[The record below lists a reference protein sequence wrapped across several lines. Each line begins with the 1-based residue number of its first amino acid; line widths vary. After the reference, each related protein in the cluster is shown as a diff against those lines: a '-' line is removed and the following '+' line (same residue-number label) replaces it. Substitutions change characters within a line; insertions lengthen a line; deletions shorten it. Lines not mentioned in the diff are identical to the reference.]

1 MDLREWADRMVP
13 SSSMWRCTLLRTSLG
28 VGGRRLVVG
37 RFGGR
42 GVEGGPGGGR
52 GVVGGRAGKVDLGW
66 VGGDLRVGRRWLLS
80 SGIPPGGNVW
90 SPNAHNDLHCV

>member
-1 MDLREWADRMVP
+1 MAVYFVAHLARRGRPE
-13 SSSMWRCTLLRTSLG
+13 
-28 VGGRRLVVG
+28 VGGGSVW
-37 RFGGR
+37 
-42 GVEGGPGGGR
+42 GPGGGR